1 VFHLM
6 RILEI
11 GLEAA
16 RRCLGIPDP
25 SKPAERNWGAVLK
38 KIQEGIQ
45 ARNAA
50 QPQGWQHAEDKD
62 FFTGAYALLDNVRN
76 VWRNATMHVKVKY
89 TEEEADNIF
98 RAVRVFMKKLAS
110 RLDESGK
117 PFA

>member
-1 VFHLM
+1 M
-6 RILEI
+6 
-11 GLEAA
+11 
-16 RRCLGIPDP
+16 PW
-25 SKPAERNWGAVLK
+25 NT
-38 KIQEGIQ
+38 IQ